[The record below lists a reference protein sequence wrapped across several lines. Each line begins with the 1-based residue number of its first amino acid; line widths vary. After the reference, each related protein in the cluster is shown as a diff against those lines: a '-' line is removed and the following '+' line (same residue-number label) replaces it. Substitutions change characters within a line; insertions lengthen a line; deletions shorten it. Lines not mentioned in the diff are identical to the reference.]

1 MRFTSAIVRPPSPTF
16 VHGLTTSQLGK
27 PEYAKALDQH
37 AAYADA
43 LQRCGLKVTTL
54 DPDDRFPDSTFVED
68 TALVTADF
76 AVITRPGVPSRQGE
90 VEEIEIALR
99 KHFTV
104 VERVVAPGTVDAGDI
119 MMVGTHFYIGLSSR
133 TNRAGASQIIEL
145 LKTHAQTGSTVP
157 LVNALHLK
165 SVVSYIEDNNLVTA
179 SEFAEHPQFAD
190 MDKLLVSDDERYAAN
205 CLWVNGTVLV
215 ASGNPKLK
223 SKIKSLEYPVI
234 ELDMSE
240 FQKLDGGLSCLSLRF

>member
-1 MRFTSAIVRPPSPTF
+1 MRFISAIVRPPAPTF

-27 PEYAKALDQH
+27 PDYAKALDQH
-37 AAYADA
+37 AGYVDA
-43 LQRCGLKVTTL
+43 LQRCGLKVATL

-76 AVITRPGVPSRQGE
+76 AIITRPGALSRQGE
-90 VEEIEIALR
+90 VEAIEIALR

-133 TNRAGASQIIEL
+133 TNLAGANQIIEL
-145 LKTHAQTGSTVP
+145 LNVHGCTGSTVP
-157 LVNALHLK
+157 LVHALHLK

-179 SEFAEHPQFAD
+179 AKFAEHPHFAEL
-190 MDKLLVSDDERYAAN
+190 DKLLVSDDERYAAN

-215 ASGNPKLK
+215 ASGYPRIK
-223 SKIKSLEYPVI
+223 SMIQSLEYSVI
-234 ELDMSE
+234 ELNVSE

>member
-37 AAYADA
+37 AAYVDA

-76 AVITRPGVPSRQGE
+76 AIITRPGAPSRQGE
-90 VEEIEIALR
+90 VEAIDDALR
-99 KHFTV
+99 KHFKI
-104 VERVVAPGTVDAGDI
+104 VERVIAPGTVDAGDI

-133 TNRAGASQIIEL
+133 TNLEGATQLIKILRAHGR
-145 LKTHAQTGSTVP
+145 TGSSVP
-157 LVNALHLK
+157 LENALHLK
-165 SVVSYIEDNNLVTA
+165 SVVSYIEHNNLVVTSNMA
-179 SEFAEHPQFAD
+179 VCQEFAEL
-190 MDKLLVSDDERYAAN
+190 DKLIVPDDERYAAN